1 MHRVICPPAQTT
13 RTATTPS
20 FSARPHQARHDDL
33 TERYDVHQL
42 LGRGAYGS
50 VYRATPRGCQNKVAI
65 KVTRRLDDP
74 LVCRRTL
81 SEIRILQHLQH
92 CNIVRLLDAARPDS
106 SHRLSEAC
114 LVEEAMPYNLA
125 QVIQT
130 FPLSDAQ
137 ISCLTHQMLCG
148 LHAIHSAGIIHRD
161 LKPDN
166 LLVADNCELKIC
178 DFGLARAETTRGR
191 RRNRLTEYV
200 ATRWYR
206 APEVMLSRYGKAADV
221 WSSGCVLAEMLG
233 KRVLFPGQGYVHQLD
248 CIFAILG
255 SPTDEELASGYSVKS
270 IDYIRKVLPVRQKL
284 PWREVYPHAS
294 QASLDLLDRLL
305 TFSTDRRISTGD
317 AARHVYVRGWA
328 DENPQSWE
336 QASSQRAFVE
346 SGGDGSDATA
356 RCEYH

>member
-1 MHRVICPPAQTT
+1 M
-13 RTATTPS
+13 
-20 FSARPHQARHDDL
+20 

-92 CNIVRLLDAARPDS
+92 CNIVRLLDAARPDG

-317 AARHVYVRGWA
+317 AARHAYVRGWA

-336 QASSQRAFVE
+336 QASSQRVFVE
-346 SGGDGSDATA
+346 SEGDVSDATA